1 MVSTLITPNNGKAI
15 VPPSE
20 TLTVLFLS
28 WSISGTEIHNRSPGP
43 RVKFSE
49 ESAAPSTIRV
59 FHKDSSFDVLSGL
72 SIARV
77 GLESTLAGPVAAND
91 EAALGISGPLL
102 SAADC
107 CGPAPAQ
114 PKATALTDN
123 TNITMT
129 WLLIADI

>member
-1 MVSTLITPNNGKAI
+1 
-15 VPPSE
+15 
-20 TLTVLFLS
+20 
-28 WSISGTEIHNRSPGP
+28 
-43 RVKFSE
+43 VKFSG

-59 FHKDSSFDVLSGL
+59 FHKDSSFAALSEL

-77 GLESTLAGPVAAND
+77 GLGSTAAGPVAANEED
-91 EAALGISGPLL
+91 ALGISGPLL

-123 TNITMT
+123 ANITMT